1 MKVGRCRP
9 DPPGKRELV
18 GSAQNR
24 TGGLRQA
31 LLTRAGAARWAWPA
45 GACAAV
51 ILANLASLSGV
62 VDVNP
67 LNWVSG
73 LGPTFRHG
81 ALPGAYSIDPQI
93 GFTAQTLGHRVAMDW
108 LAGKVPWWN
117 PFEGVGEP
125 LAAGVIAAAFFPL
138 VMIQALPSGL
148 LFFHVILECIAAL
161 ATYGLVREM
170 GCSRPVAATGGVAF
184 GLIGT
189 FAWFGNA
196 VVNPVCFLPMTVWG
210 VERTFRRPGENRG
223 WMLLAAGVALSIVS
237 GFPEVAY
244 LDGILAAVWTAVR
257 LVQSRRPAVLG
268 YLWRVVAGWAAGL
281 LLCSPLL
288 LAFLGYLHH
297 GNVGPHASAYANLF
311 MPPRYGVTH
320 FGLPYITG
328 PLTPTGSLR
337 PGSSPSFAFSNGL
350 QGGYITPTL
359 MVMALAGLVLAG
371 RRELLLRVVL
381 AGFVFLS
388 IGRNLHLP
396 VIFNLIGMVPGVKAS
411 LFPRYIMPDI
421 EFVAV
426 ILACLGLASLRSSR
440 LPRPGVLAVGAVVVA
455 WLVVVAHLVQPQ
467 LAVFDHLNSYQR
479 PYTDGS
485 LAWAIGLSAVVSLV
499 ALLRPRRLAT
509 GIVAGLMVADSLA
522 LFLVPELAAP
532 LTQKL
537 DLRPVAFLRAH
548 LHGQRFANLGPIM
561 PNYGTYF
568 GLGEVDINDI
578 PEATRYT
585 SFITRHLAPNESPL
599 RYTGLYVRNAKG
611 PTPAQEIAQHLSS
624 YEAIGV
630 RYVVAYAGTN
640 PLAGVP
646 GVRQAFD
653 DGFVAIYSLPH
664 PAPLFSTASGA
675 CSVHHQGFGEALVRC
690 PAPTRLTWRE
700 LFFPGWSATVNG
712 KTVPIAHAGP
722 LFQSVPVPA
731 GRSAV
736 RFSYA
741 PPGLD
746 LGIAGTLVGAG
757 VLAIGPLAA
766 VARRRRRRDQE
777 TRRAAALASPA

>member
-1 MKVGRCRP
+1 MKVGRP
-9 DPPGKRELV
+9 
-18 GSAQNR
+18 GSAAASS
-24 TGGLRQA
+24 TELIGGSHPAWPGWDRV
-31 LLTRAGAARWAWPA
+31 LTRANIAPWAWPA
-45 GACAAV
+45 GMCVLV

-81 ALPGAYSIDPQI
+81 VLPGAYSIDPQI
-93 GFTAQTLGHRVAMDW
+93 GFTAQTLGHRVALDW
-108 LAGKVPWWN
+108 LGGKVPWWN

-125 LAAGVIAAAFFPL
+125 LAPGVIAAAFFPL
-138 VMIQALPSGL
+138 VMLQALPSGL

-170 GCSRPVAATGGVAF
+170 TCSRPIAAAGGVAF
-184 GLIGT
+184 ALIGT

-196 VVNPVCFLPMTVWG
+196 VVNPLCFLPLTVLG
-210 VERTFRRPGENRG
+210 VERSFRHPYENRG
-223 WMLLAAGVALSIVS
+223 WIVLAAGVALSIVS

-244 LDGILAAVWTAVR
+244 LDGILAAVWTALR
-257 LVQSRRPAVLG
+257 LVQSRRGAVLA
-268 YLWRVVAGWAAGL
+268 YLWRVVAGWATGL
-281 LLCSPLL
+281 LLCAPLL

-328 PLTPTGSLR
+328 PLTPTGSFR
-337 PGSSPSFAFSNGL
+337 PGSSPNFAFSNGL
-350 QGGYITPTL
+350 QGGYVTATL
-359 MVMALAGLVLAG
+359 MVMALIGLALAG
-371 RRELLLRVVL
+371 RRELLLRLVL
-381 AGFVFLS
+381 AVFVFLS
-388 IGRNLHLP
+388 IGRDLHLP
-396 VIFNLIGMVPGVKAS
+396 VIFHLVGMVPGVQAS
-411 LFPRYIMPDI
+411 LFPRYIMADI
-421 EFVAV
+421 EFVTV
-426 ILACLGLASLRSSR
+426 ILACIGLASLRSPR
-440 LPRPGVLAVGAVVVA
+440 LPRLGILAVGAVVVV
-455 WLVVVAHLVQPQ
+455 WSVVVAHLVQPQ

-485 LAWAIGLSAVVSLV
+485 LAWAIALAAIVSLV

-509 GIVAGLMVADSLA
+509 GLVVGLMLVDSLA
-522 LFLVPELAAP
+522 LFVVPELAAP

-568 GLGEVDINDI
+568 GLDEVDVNDI

-585 SFITRHLAPNESPL
+585 NFITQHLAPNESPL
-599 RYTGLYVRNAKG
+599 RYTGLYVLNAKG

-653 DGFVAIYSLPH
+653 DGFIAIYSLPH
-664 PAPLFSTASGA
+664 PAPLFSTASSA
-675 CSVHHQGFGEALVRC
+675 CSVHRQGFGQALVRC
-690 PAPTRLTWRE
+690 PASTHLTWRE

-712 KTVPIAHAGP
+712 KAAPIAHAGP
-722 LFQSVPVPA
+722 LFQSVALPA
-731 GRSAV
+731 GSSVV

-741 PPGLD
+741 PPELD
-746 LGIAGTLVGAG
+746 LGIAGTLLGAG
-757 VLAIGPLAA
+757 VLAAGPLATLA
-766 VARRRRRRDQE
+766 WRRRHRVQERRR
-777 TRRAAALASPA
+777 TAALASPA